1 MQTTLRR
8 ALVRKYAPILAEL
21 KGEFRGRLKMVVL
34 FGSQA
39 RGEASSESDHDL
51 FLVIEDLPVDPVA
64 RARQV
69 RSVLLPVLHRL
80 PGAISFVARTPEE
93 FAAKISPLTLEV
105 CVDGI
110 CLFGTRFFEPYRRK
124 ALAALQSSGLER
136 AKWGQDSMWVFPKQP
151 VGNWELSWE
160 GFREGV

>member
-8 ALVRKYAPILAEL
+8 MPVRKYAPILAEL
-21 KGEFRGRLKMVVL
+21 RGEFGDRLKTVVL

-51 FLVIEDLPVDPVA
+51 FLIIEGLPAEPVA

-69 RSVLLPVLHRL
+69 RGALLPVLHKL
-80 PGAISFVARTPEE
+80 PGAVSLIARTPEE
-93 FAAKISPLTLEV
+93 FAAKLSPLTLEV
-105 CVDGI
+105 CVDGV

-124 ALAALQSSGLER
+124 ALAALSSSGLER

-151 VGNWELSWE
+151 AGNWELSWE